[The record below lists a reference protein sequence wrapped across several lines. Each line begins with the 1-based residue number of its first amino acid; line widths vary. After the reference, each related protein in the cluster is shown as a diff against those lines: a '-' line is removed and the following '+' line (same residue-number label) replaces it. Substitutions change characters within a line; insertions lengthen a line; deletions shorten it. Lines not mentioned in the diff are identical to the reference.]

1 MLAQSAMTADIVWQ
15 SPDMFVFLLTF
26 LKPTEWM
33 KLQVMNRWWTN
44 ALGST
49 TSARYLWNPIFS
61 LYGLPSTSKENL
73 YKSMQFNHRLLKK
86 NVSHK
91 SVQHG
96 FDVWSVDLQYPLLAS
111 GSMDHTV
118 CLWDLDSLEEQKPLV
133 VFREPTKA
141 VGAVRFVGES
151 LLVVGSDD
159 LKLRFWN
166 TKDRVYLGEMTGHT
180 GYVWDVNCEHWL
192 THDFVSAGG
201 DGTIKQWDINHRACL
216 QTLGSEKMQIAYSV
230 AKHGSMVAGGY
241 STNICCLWDLRN
253 AECIHTFRKH
263 EARVKTVL
271 LKDNKE
277 LLTAGPDK
285 ALHRWDLRTLSCI
298 ESMCTRSGVT
308 CGLRHGELVIVGC
321 EDARVRI
328 FNLGTR
334 SLEPK
339 RTHEVAFTE
348 GSSIIRSVTI
358 SGNHLAV
365 AGENG
370 VIRVFL

>member
-1 MLAQSAMTADIVWQ
+1 MH
-15 SPDMFVFLLTF
+15 
-26 LKPTEWM
+26 
-33 KLQVMNRWWTN
+33 
-44 ALGST
+44 
-49 TSARYLWNPIFS
+49 
-61 LYGLPSTSKENL
+61 
-73 YKSMQFNHRLLKK
+73 FNQRLLKK
-86 NVSHK
+86 DVSHK
-91 SVQHG
+91 SLLHG
-96 FDVWSVDLQYPLLAS
+96 LDVWSVDLQHSLLAS

-118 CLWDLDSLEEQKPLV
+118 CLWNLDVEHQKPCATFL
-133 VFREPTKA
+133 EPTKA

-151 LLVVGSDD
+151 LLVAGSDD

-180 GYVWDVNCEHWL
+180 GYVWDLNCEHWF
-192 THDFVSAGG
+192 TNDFVSAGG

-253 AECIHTFRKH
+253 AECIHIFHKH

-285 ALHRWDLRTLSCI
+285 ALHRWDLRTFSCV
-298 ESMCTRSGVT
+298 ESMFTQSGVK
-308 CGLRHGELVIVGC
+308 CGLKHGELVIVGC

-328 FNLGTR
+328 FNLGNH
-334 SLEPK
+334 SPEPK
-339 RTHEVAFTE
+339 RIHEVAFTE
-348 GSSIIRSVTI
+348 GSSIIRSVAI
-358 SGNHLAV
+358 DGNHLAM
-365 AGENG
+365 ACGNG
-370 VIRVFL
+370 LITVFS